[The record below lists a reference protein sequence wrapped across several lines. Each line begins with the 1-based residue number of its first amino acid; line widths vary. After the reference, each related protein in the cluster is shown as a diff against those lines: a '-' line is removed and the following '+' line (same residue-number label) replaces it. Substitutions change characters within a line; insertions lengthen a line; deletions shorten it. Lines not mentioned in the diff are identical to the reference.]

1 MKAAQ
6 RHRQQRVFTGVVVS
20 AAMHKTIVVKVARM
34 LWHAKYQRQYSVSK
48 KYLVHDEKNQHK
60 VGDTVRFVETRPLSK
75 NKRWRVATQ
84 EGQRQ

>member
-1 MKAAQ
+1 MNEAQ
-6 RHRQQRVFTGVVVS
+6 SHRQQKIFIGVVVS
-20 AAMHKTIVVKVARM
+20 AAMRKTIVVKVART
-34 LWHAKYQRQYSVSK
+34 LWHAKYRRQYSVSK

-75 NKRWRVATQ
+75 NKRWRVVAQ